1 MFPALQVDS
10 LPAEPSGKP
19 VLITKIANIYYIY
32 NVLGSAGTLD
42 HLLSHLIFTR
52 SLRWVHING
61 YVYKKISVINEENEV
76 RLHNLLKFT

>member
-1 MFPALQVDS
+1 MDS

-19 VLITKIANIYYIY
+19 ILITKIANIDYIY
-32 NVLGSAGTLD
+32 NVLDSAGTLD

-61 YVYKKISVINEENEV
+61 YIYKKISVINEENEV
-76 RLHNLLKFT
+76 CLHNLLKFT